1 MKRKIPT
8 AAYWIEILDWFKI
21 LKENELTSSDY
32 KVLFYLF
39 EKMSFQQN
47 EAHVRQREIAED
59 LNMNKG
65 NVSKCIKRLGEKQ
78 FIVKAEYGFM
88 VNPHLFYVEKGYKH
102 NREILR
108 ESFDELLAL
117 RGIQPH
123 FYLNENEFN

>member
-8 AAYWIEILDWFKI
+8 AAYWTVILDWFKI
-21 LKENELTSSDY
+21 LQENELTSSDY

-39 EKMSFQQN
+39 EKMSFQDNEVHLRQN
-47 EAHVRQREIAED
+47 KIAED

-78 FIVKAEYGFM
+78 FIVRAEYGFM
-88 VNPHLFYVEKGYKH
+88 INPHLFYVGKGYKYDK
-102 NREILR
+102 ELLR
-108 ESFDELLAL
+108 ESFDELLVL

-123 FYLNENEFN
+123 FNLNENEFQ